1 MSSHSQRPWLE
12 VEQVGPVTIAR
23 PTRSDLLDDQ
33 TITAMGRHLYS
44 LVDDLGC
51 RRLLLD
57 LGYVRL
63 LASAMLGKVI
73 GLHKKL
79 EKSGGRLAVCRV
91 HPTFTEAF
99 KVLHLDRLFGIYGG
113 EQEALQS
120 LQ

>member
-1 MSSHSQRPWLE
+1 MSSPVHQPWLE

-33 TITAMGRHLYS
+33 TISAMGRHLYS
-44 LVDDLGC
+44 LVEDLGC
-51 RRLLLD
+51 RRILLD
-57 LGYVRL
+57 LGNVQL

-79 EKSGGRLAVCRV
+79 ERVGGRLAVCRA
-91 HPTFTEAF
+91 HSTFGEAF